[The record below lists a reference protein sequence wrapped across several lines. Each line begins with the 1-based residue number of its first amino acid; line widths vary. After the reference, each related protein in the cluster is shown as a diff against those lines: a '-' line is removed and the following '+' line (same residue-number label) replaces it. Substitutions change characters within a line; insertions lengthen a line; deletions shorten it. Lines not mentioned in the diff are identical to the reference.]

1 MTQGRALK
9 AAFSMFTIIPLE
21 VDGEDVVALSH
32 KLWMILFVGAFYGL
46 IAGAVFTFVGMMTS
60 YLVGGVLAFLV
71 IQWLNRFLHFDGL
84 SDLGDGLVCTGTME
98 KKQMAMKDSHIGAG
112 GMGYAVMFSLLTVA
126 AYSSIWEPGALF
138 FMVFAAEV
146 LSRLA
151 MVACASGGST
161 TKEGLGGIF
170 VRNVTGAA
178 VVIAFVLAMVL
189 IAVATVIPYPT
200 ELMPFDYVNLLYFAK
215 DSWAIGLPV
224 IMILFG
230 LVAVLIGRLTA
241 RVAMKNFGAVNG
253 DILGAT
259 NEMAR
264 ALLLVLMLVVTYCL
278 VTLL

>member
-1 MTQGRALK
+1 
-9 AAFSMFTIIPLE
+9 
-21 VDGEDVVALSH
+21 
-32 KLWMILFVGAFYGL
+32 
-46 IAGAVFTFVGMMTS
+46 
-60 YLVGGVLAFLV
+60 
-71 IQWLNRFLHFDGL
+71 
-84 SDLGDGLVCTGTME
+84 
-98 KKQMAMKDSHIGAG
+98 
-112 GMGYAVMFSLLTVA
+112 
-126 AYSSIWEPGALF
+126 
-138 FMVFAAEV
+138 
-146 LSRLA
+146 LA

-170 VRNVTGAA
+170 VRNVTGGA
-178 VVIAFVLAMVL
+178 VVIAFVIAMVL

-200 ELMPFDYVNLLYFAK
+200 EIVPFQYISLLNFAK
-215 DSWAIGLPV
+215 DSWTFGLPV
-224 IMILFG
+224 IMIFFG